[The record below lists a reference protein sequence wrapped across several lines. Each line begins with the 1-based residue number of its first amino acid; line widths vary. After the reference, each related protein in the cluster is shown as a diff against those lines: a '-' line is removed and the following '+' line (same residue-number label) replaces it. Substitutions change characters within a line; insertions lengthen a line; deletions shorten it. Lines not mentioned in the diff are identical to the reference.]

1 MTRTMDGAVQFLTNG
16 SQTPGIA
23 LVAIVRVPTVGAS
36 PPTVSVERLK
46 DGQRDATKNDL
57 SVKEVTPEGF
67 GAAEQ
72 AKNGYVKLTAT
83 KPGTERGGFT
93 VWEFLVEATAGG
105 VGQVT
110 YRINGFS
117 GGSEIPLGESPVVNV
132 QPQVA
137 NTDAPVKIV
146 LTTTEFPRLADGIN
160 ETSPPPAPDTHR
172 GESRGGGNAADAI
185 YGTPPALRALLY
197 EIFFR
202 LDAPHTLDPVWDQQS
217 STNTALELSNA
228 AFRITPVRVAEELWA
243 RQVSEML
250 LLSMYAGPTVA
261 YRGACDNERMCTIAY
276 YESSPFYGL
285 AYACE
290 HLTNFG
296 VASRGIQLDRR
307 INAGSGAAA
316 AVAKASPA
324 GEWYVDLE
332 NPRPEP
338 KAASGRPQDLMNG
351 PLEADLTQFV
361 RQVDAYRPP
370 AVHLFSNPRVAA
382 PNEPQ
387 KYDELVRRYVSN
399 EQLSEDRAC
408 KLGTYKPT
416 KALTLPAQHCVVTHP
431 GKAMKD
437 TGVLEHSVLGVTK
450 DGQFVQDNQGSAHVA
465 FMLRA
470 RPELGKVQFFDTG
483 ALNVRGGETSL
494 VKPVPGGLHKCSV
507 DTPGTTK
514 IRSKDSPFKG
524 VGIFPKLTEA
534 TAGELKKNV
543 DKLRLAR
550 PLGVARLALIK
561 REGLVNLQRHNV
573 DRVVDDRT
581 LVYLSPGLAL
591 FGAQPDQNYSLVRLA
606 WSLRDLP
613 GAANLCAIWMVY
625 VPTGGLARAMIERPR
640 SASFVDVA
648 RETLGVDV
656 DSKLTASLL
665 GHSDMVVES
674 SGLVKVQMLSGKNL
688 GHPLRKLA
696 EGTNLRT
703 PVRPLTEE
711 YVVDRRQGDSL
722 PAWFRGHSS

>member
-1 MTRTMDGAVQFLTNG
+1 MTKTMDGAVQFLANG

-23 LVAIVRVPTVGAS
+23 LVAVVRVPTADARL
-36 PPTVSVERLK
+36 PTVSIERLK
-46 DGQRDATKNDL
+46 DGQRDATPSDL
-57 SVKEVTPEGF
+57 SVKEVTSDGV
-67 GAAEQ
+67 GATGQ
-72 AKNGYVKLTAT
+72 AKNGYVRLTAT
-83 KPGTERGGFT
+83 KPGTVRGAFT
-93 VWEFLVEATAGG
+93 VWEFLIEATAGG
-105 VGQVT
+105 VGQVS
-110 YRINGFS
+110 YRINGLS
-117 GGSEIPLGESPVVNV
+117 GGAEVPLGQSPVVNV

-137 NTDAPVKIV
+137 NTDSPVKIV
-146 LTTTEFPRLADGIN
+146 LTTTDFPRLADGIN
-160 ETSPPPAPDTHR
+160 EASPPPAPDTYR
-172 GESRGGGNAADAI
+172 GESRGAGNAADAI
-185 YGTPPALRALLY
+185 YGTLPAIKALLY

-202 LDAPHTLDPVWDQQS
+202 LDAPHTLDRVWDQQS
-217 STNTALELSNA
+217 STNTVLELSNA

-250 LLSMYAGPTVA
+250 LLSMYAGPAVA

-296 VASRGIQLDRR
+296 VASRGILLDRR

-316 AVAKASPA
+316 AVAKATPA

-361 RQVDAYRPP
+361 RNIDAYRPP
-370 AVHLFSNPRVAA
+370 AVHLFSNPRVVAK
-382 PNEPQ
+382 NEPQ
-387 KYDELVRRYVSN
+387 KYDELVRRYVAN
-399 EQLSEDRAC
+399 EQLTEDRAC

-437 TGVLEHSVLGVTK
+437 TGVLEHSFLGVTK
-450 DGQFVQDNQGSAHVA
+450 DGQFIQDNQGSAHVA

-494 VKPVPGGLHKCSV
+494 VKPVPGGLHKCGL

-524 VGIFPKLTEA
+524 VGIFPRLTEA

-543 DKLRLAR
+543 EKLRLAR

-573 DRVVDDRT
+573 DRVKGDGT
-581 LVYLSPGLAL
+581 LIYLSPGLAL
-591 FGAQPDQNYSLVRLA
+591 FGPEPDQNYSLVRLA
-606 WSLRDLP
+606 WSLRELP
-613 GAANLCAIWMVY
+613 GAVDFCAIWMVY
-625 VPTGGLARAMIERPR
+625 VPTGGLARAMIEKPR
-640 SASFVDVA
+640 SASFVEVA

-656 DSKLTASLL
+656 DAKLTASLL
-665 GHSDMVVES
+665 GHSDMVIEP

-696 EGTNLRT
+696 EGTGFVL
-703 PVRPLTEE
+703 PKVGLTQSFAINDQTT
-711 YVVDRRQGDSL
+711 VDL
-722 PAWFRGHSS
+722 PRWFKVGPA